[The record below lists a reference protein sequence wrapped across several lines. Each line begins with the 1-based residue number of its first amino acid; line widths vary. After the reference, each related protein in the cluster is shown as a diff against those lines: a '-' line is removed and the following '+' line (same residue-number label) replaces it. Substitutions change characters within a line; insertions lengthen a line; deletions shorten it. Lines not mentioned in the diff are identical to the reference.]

1 MRLPGGRVKNP
12 IRNEASFVLV
22 VAVIFSA
29 VAIPVLSGFLE
40 PSQPPAVAAVEI
52 GDPRDGAS
60 GKDGAPGRQS
70 GDRVVKTKPAR
81 TERRRRAPSP
91 KRERRTRP
99 APTRPAPTQPAPRA
113 PADDL
118 AEDDD
123 GEAD

>member
-1 MRLPGGRVKNP
+1 VKNP

-60 GKDGAPGRQS
+60 RNDGVAGRKS
-70 GDRVVKTKPAR
+70 EERAIKAKAAR
-81 TERRRRAPSP
+81 SERRRSASSP

-99 APTRPAPTQPAPRA
+99 AHTRPAPTQPAPPA